1 VARLYVL
8 ARIVLMV
15 SLPILSRLD
24 AKRPGWVSQL
34 CRRVL
39 RDSLI
44 VGATAAICMSFAARL
59 IIVPVFGEKFAAAE
73 LPGQILMCA
82 TLVMAANQLMAVVRL
97 VFNLRRFDLLAVTAG
112 CHVLPIP
119 CTSVCLSL
127 MGLAGFSTSTRAFTT
142 EVTIDA
148 NALGRPVNRL
158 ILGNNVQWVDRGDEI
173 LTPNGR
179 SFATHMLKAIK
190 DLGPSILRYPGG
202 SHSDLYHWKD
212 GIGQRGLGAHFF
224 SGRTQ
229 PILFGT
235 DEFLNL
241 CEYVHAEPLL
251 TINIATGDATEAA
264 DWVDYVNKGP
274 ARTADGHVWPRV
286 QYWEIGNEPYLRE
299 DNRKDIA
306 VGPEEFV
313 KRANEFIPAMKRVD
327 PDIKVG
333 VPLRSD
339 ILGGI
344 PATPYPGFNEAVLTG
359 LKTSFDF
366 VALHNAYAPFAF
378 DRSYSDRDLYLATV
392 AASMQTAADIEST
405 RAVLRR
411 YLGGRTV
418 PFAIT
423 EFAPLFTIGKSSD
436 GYIGTI
442 TGALYVADLLR
453 LFALSDD
460 VTLAAYWSLSGNWEF
475 GALSQAGE
483 RRPSY
488 LVLRAY
494 SRLLR
499 GNLLATTVDG
509 PSFSSPR
516 VGLMAAQ
523 SDVPTIAALAMREG
537 NAINIILINKNPDE
551 RAEITVSLK
560 SAGQM
565 GHVSLQEL
573 SADGL
578 FTQSKS
584 GTSFDWMQSE
594 VVVDDGQIQASLLPH
609 SVSTLVVEFH

>member
-1 VARLYVL
+1 MVL
-8 ARIVLMV
+8 
-15 SLPILSRLD
+15 LPILSRLH
-24 AKRPGWVSQL
+24 AKRPRSVAQL
-34 CRRVL
+34 CRLVL
-39 RDSLI
+39 RYGVI
-44 VGATAAICMSFAARL
+44 VGAPAAICMSFAAWP
-59 IIVPVFGEKFAAAE
+59 IIVSVFGEKFAAAE
-73 LPGQILMCA
+73 LPVQILACA
-82 TLVMAANQLMAVVRL
+82 TLVMVANQLMATGLL
-97 VFNLRRFDLLAVTAG
+97 VFNLHCIDLLALTAG
-112 CHVLPIP
+112 CRAFSIP
-119 CTSVCLSL
+119 CISVCFSL

-148 NALGRPVNRL
+148 DALGRPVNRL

-173 LTPNGR
+173 LSPNGG
-179 SFATHMLKAIK
+179 SFSTKMLKAVK

-202 SHSDLYHWKD
+202 SQSDLYHWKD
-212 GIGQRGLGAHFF
+212 GVGQRGLGTHFF
-224 SGRTQ
+224 TGSTQ

-241 CEYVHAEPLL
+241 CENVHAEPLL
-251 TINIATGDATEAA
+251 TINIATGDAAEAA

-274 ARTADGHVWPRV
+274 ARTADGHAWPRV

-313 KRANEFIPAMKRVD
+313 KRANEFILAMKRVD

-333 VPLRSD
+333 IPLRSD
-339 ILGGI
+339 IFGGL
-344 PATPYPGFNEAVLTG
+344 PATPYPGFNEAVLKG
-359 LKTSFDF
+359 LKAPFDF
-366 VALHNAYAPFAF
+366 VALHNAYAPFAA
-378 DRSYSDRDLYLATV
+378 DRSYSDRDLYFATV
-392 AASMQTAADIEST
+392 AASMQTASDIEST
-405 RAVLRR
+405 RAILRR

-453 LFALSDD
+453 LFALTDD
-460 VTLAAYWSLSGNWEF
+460 VELAAYWSLSGNWEF

-483 RRPSY
+483 PRPAY

-499 GNLLATTVDG
+499 GNLLAMAVDG

-516 VGLMAAQ
+516 VGYTAAQ
-523 SDVPTIAALAMREG
+523 SGVPTIAALAVREG

-551 RAEITVSLK
+551 RAELTIRLK
-560 SAGQM
+560 SAGQL
-565 GHVSLQEL
+565 GRVSLQEL

-584 GTSFDWMQSE
+584 GPTFDWMQSE
-594 VVVDDGQIQASLLPH
+594 VVVEDGQIQASLLPH
-609 SVSTLVVEFH
+609 SVSTLVVEFR